1 MTKEVAAGVLG
12 CGFDASPAEVRK
24 RYEVLVNEYDVR
36 LMNAP
41 TAALRR
47 SYQKALQEIR
57 EACEALAPGGS
68 PGAPQDL
75 PSAEPAYRSD
85 PVNVPAPPP
94 AEAVPVAAD
103 ASLPRSTIVAA
114 VAAAVLL
121 ALLTAAI
128 LMLVRE
134 RGERRRV
141 EAALE
146 QVRREADTYAGVAA
160 AFEGLLLTDRLRVRN
175 RSKEGV
181 RILAAAVVY
190 VGADG
195 RPHLAH
201 SGSYGYPTWDMRPDQ
216 TLQIDAELG
225 RGRDWD
231 GRILSYALLLDY
243 ADREPFLQTGIWTV
257 DQDRLDKV
265 LPLMLD

>member
-1 MTKEVAAGVLG
+1 MTKEAAADVLG
-12 CGFDASPAEVRK
+12 CASDASPPEVRK
-24 RYEVLVNEYDVR
+24 RYETMVNEYDVR

-47 SYQKALQEIR
+47 NYQKALQDLR
-57 EACEALAPGGS
+57 EACDALAPGAR
-68 PGAPQDL
+68 PGVPHDL
-75 PSAEPAYRSD
+75 PSAEPAYRAD
-85 PVNVPAPPP
+85 PVPAPARARADVPP
-94 AEAVPVAAD
+94 PTDQD
-103 ASLPRSTIVAA
+103 ALPRSTTVVAV
-114 VAAAVLL
+114 VAAALL
-121 ALLTAAI
+121 ALLTASV

-134 RGERRRV
+134 RAEGHRARR
-141 EAALE
+141 ALE
-146 QVRREADTYAGVAA
+146 QVRREADALAGVAR
-160 AFEGLLLTDRLRVRN
+160 AFEGLLLTERLRVRN
-175 RSKEGV
+175 RSRGAV

-201 SGSYGYPTWDMRPDQ
+201 TGSYGYPTWDLRPDQ
-216 TLQIDAELG
+216 VIQIDSELG

-243 ADREPFLQTGIWTV
+243 EDREPFLQTGIWTA
-257 DQDRLDKV
+257 DQDRLEKV